1 MISGLA
7 TEEQTEKA
15 MENVYEKLNTKFGAI
30 LMDPPYHKEAF
41 EGALAVI
48 YNAGIEGKCRYFLP
62 VTGLADSGRGAA
74 SARRPGIHLLYGE
87 FTGSTECGRR
97 DPGVRAILLWTVYR
111 GERQA
116 RSSGVPMY
124 TG

>member
-48 YNAGIEGKCRYFLP
+48 YNAGTKENTCNRCTLQSGHSKLP
-62 VTGLADSGRGAA
+62 VNHTG
-74 SARRPGIHLLYGE
+74 
-87 FTGSTECGRR
+87 
-97 DPGVRAILLWTVYR
+97 
-111 GERQA
+111 
-116 RSSGVPMY
+116 
-124 TG
+124 

>member
-1 MISGLA
+1 MEKTIGKRTDNEANMWLNPQSWSVISGLA

-41 EGALAVI
+41 EGSTGSDLQCR
-48 YNAGIEGKCRYFLP
+48 NKGKCRYFLP

-74 SARRPGIHLLYGE
+74 WTRRPGIQLTLWRIHRQHRIV
-87 FTGSTECGRR
+87 GRR
-97 DPGVRAILLWTVYR
+97 DPRC
-111 GERQA
+111 
-116 RSSGVPMY
+116 
-124 TG
+124 